1 MKEIIMLN
9 GYKTYLV
16 AALIAVFGVLSQYDW
31 NGFLNDPKAG
41 WVALASA
48 VLMAIMRAI
57 TQATTVQQALETDPP
72 KPVKPTPAPAPKP
85 VAKPTPKP
93 TPKKK

>member
-9 GYKTYLV
+9 GYKTYIV

-48 VLMAIMRAI
+48 ILMAIMRAI
-57 TQATTVQQALETDPP
+57 TQSTTVKEALYTDPP
-72 KPVKPTPAPAPKP
+72 KPVPAPKP
-85 VAKPTPKP
+85 APVKPTPKP

>member
-1 MKEIIMLN
+1 MLN
-9 GYKTYLV
+9 GYKTYIV

-48 VLMAIMRAI
+48 ILMAIMRVI
-57 TQATTVQQALETDPP
+57 TQATTVQQALYTDPP
-72 KPVKPTPAPAPKP
+72 KPVPAPNPST
-85 VAKPTPKP
+85 VKPTPKP

>member
-1 MKEIIMLN
+1 MLN
-9 GYKTYLV
+9 GYKTYIV
-16 AALIAVFGVLSQYDW
+16 ATLIAVFGVLAQYDW

-48 VLMAIMRAI
+48 VVMAIMRAI
-57 TQATTVQQALETDPP
+57 TQSTTVKEALYTDPP
-72 KPVKPTPAPAPKP
+72 KPVEPPKP
-85 VAKPTPKP
+85 VVNKVVPITKQKP